1 MTEAAIRSGKPRRP
15 GRPNPPG
22 QPRRRPNGLTPRQ
35 RELLSF
41 IRSYSADRNGVSP
54 TFDEMKDHLGLSSK
68 SGISRMVAAME
79 ERGAIR
85 RLKNRAR
92 AIVVVEAVHV

>member
-1 MTEAAIRSGKPRRP
+1 MTATRIASRTTRRAT
-15 GRPNPPG
+15 R
-22 QPRRRPNGLTPRQ
+22 QPLGLTLRQ
-35 RELLSF
+35 NELLRF
-41 IRSYSADRNGVSP
+41 IRCYSADKGGVSP

-79 ERGAIR
+79 ERGVIR

-92 AIVVVEAVHV
+92 AIVVVEVAHA

>member
-1 MTEAAIRSGKPRRP
+1 MTAATTRTRKPRGSRDP
-15 GRPNPPG
+15 A
-22 QPRRRPNGLTPRQ
+22 RRPHGLTPRQ
-35 RELLSF
+35 SELLSF
-41 IRSYSADRNGVSP
+41 IRSYSADKNGVSP
-54 TFDEMKDHLGLSSK
+54 TFDEMKDHLGLCSK

-92 AIVVVEAVHV
+92 ALVVVEAAHA

>member
-1 MTEAAIRSGKPRRP
+1 MTAATNASRKPRRP
-15 GRPNPPG
+15 MR
-22 QPRRRPNGLTPRQ
+22 QPLALTLRQ
-35 RELLSF
+35 NELLSF
-41 IRSYSADRNGVSP
+41 IRRYSADKNGVSP

-92 AIVVVEAVHV
+92 AIVVVEAAHA

>member
-1 MTEAAIRSGKPRRP
+1 MTEATTRSIKPRRP

-22 QPRRRPNGLTPRQ
+22 HPKRRPNGLTPRQ
-35 RELLSF
+35 SELLGF
-41 IRSYSADRNGVSP
+41 IRSYSADKNGVSP

-92 AIVVVEAVHV
+92 AIVVVEAAHA

>member
-1 MTEAAIRSGKPRRP
+1 MIATRAASRTTRGAKR
-15 GRPNPPG
+15 
-22 QPRRRPNGLTPRQ
+22 QPLGLTLRQ
-35 RELLSF
+35 NELLSF
-41 IRSYSADRNGVSP
+41 IRRYSADKGGVSP
-54 TFDEMKDHLGLSSK
+54 TYDEMKAHLGLSSK

-92 AIVVVEAVHV
+92 AIVVVEVVHA

>member
-1 MTEAAIRSGKPRRP
+1 MTAATTRTRKPRGSRDP
-15 GRPNPPG
+15 T
-22 QPRRRPNGLTPRQ
+22 RRPHGLTPRQ
-35 RELLSF
+35 SELLSF
-41 IRSYSADRNGVSP
+41 IRSYCADKNGVSP

-92 AIVVVEAVHV
+92 ALVVVEAAHA

>member
-1 MTEAAIRSGKPRRP
+1 MTVARTASTKTRRVLRRP
-15 GRPNPPG
+15 L
-22 QPRRRPNGLTPRQ
+22 GLILRQ
-35 RELLSF
+35 TELLSF
-41 IRSYSADRNGVSP
+41 IRDYCASRGGVSP

-68 SGISRMVAAME
+68 SGISRMVGAME

-92 AIVVVEAVHV
+92 AIVVVEVVHV

>member
-1 MTEAAIRSGKPRRP
+1 MTAARTASRTTRRAT
-15 GRPNPPG
+15 R
-22 QPRRRPNGLTPRQ
+22 QPLGLTLRQ
-35 RELLSF
+35 NELLGF
-41 IRSYSADRNGVSP
+41 IRSYSADKGGVSP
-54 TFDEMKDHLGLSSK
+54 TFDEMKDHLRLSSK

-92 AIVVVEAVHV
+92 AIVVVEVAHG